1 MAANYNI
8 INEALKA
15 AVKESFANLGIEM
28 TLLTISN
35 ISLPEEIQT
44 ILNERT
50 RINMMGGMDNYTRV
64 RQLDVMETAAGNE
77 GGGAGMMQAGM
88 GMGAGL
94 AMGQTFAQ
102 TMGTGFASNPGVAPA
117 VQPQSAQGTPA
128 PAADGI
134 ACSSCGNALA
144 AHALFCSNCG
154 TKVVPPEPAPA
165 QDKFCSQCGN
175 KVDAKAMFCSNCGNK
190 M

>member
-1 MAANYNI
+1 
-8 INEALKA
+8 
-15 AVKESFANLGIEM
+15 M

-102 TMGTGFASNPGVAPA
+102 TMGTGFASTPGVAPA
-117 VQPQSAQGTPA
+117 AQPQSAQGTPA

-144 AHALFCSNCG
+144 ANALFCSNCG

-175 KVDAKAMFCSNCGNK
+175 KIEAKAMFCSNCGNK